1 MSGNQ
6 APDRNILI
14 YSRRQASY
22 NGMMS
27 SAQTLQEWTR
37 FWHHQALDV
46 NLLQARFQRYAFTR
60 HTHDYYVVAVV
71 ERGLQSF
78 RHAGQKHLTP
88 PDGLILINP
97 GEMHTGEPADEAG
110 FRYLAVYPTLAHM
123 EAAAAELGDGLPIA
137 PQFTQPRGD
146 HPMLARQVRRLH
158 AALRRNQPGLEIE
171 SLYLD
176 TLTNLVAA
184 FSDRGPL
191 PPAGDGSRA
200 VRTARDYIKAHFK
213 ETISLDTLAAEVG
226 LSPYY
231 LLRVFRR
238 AVGLPPH
245 SYQDSLRI
253 QQAQHWLTHGR
264 PLAAVAQALGY
275 SSQSHFTQRFKQHIG
290 VTPGRYAAEMAS

>member
-1 MSGNQ
+1 MV
-6 APDRNILI
+6 
-14 YSRRQASY
+14 
-22 NGMMS
+22 S
-27 SAQTLQEWTR
+27 SPQSPQEWTR

-46 NLLQARFQRYAFTR
+46 NLFQARFQRYAFTR

-71 ERGLQSF
+71 ERGLQFF

-97 GEMHTGEPADEAG
+97 GEMHTGEPADAAG
-110 FRYLAVYPTLAHM
+110 FRYLALYPSLAQM
-123 EAAAAELGDGLPIA
+123 RAAAAELGSGQAVA

-146 HPMLARQVRRLH
+146 HPMLARQLRRLH
-158 AALRRNQPGLEIE
+158 AALRGNQPGLDIE

-191 PPAGDGSRA
+191 PRAAEDSRA
-200 VRTARDYIKAHFK
+200 VRRARDYIEAHYM
-213 ETISLDTLAAEVG
+213 ESISLDALAGEVG
-226 LSPYY
+226 LSPYH
-231 LLRVFRR
+231 LLRIFRR

-245 SYQDSLRI
+245 SFQESLRI
-253 QQAQHWLTHGR
+253 QQAQHCLSRGAA
-264 PLAAVAQALGY
+264 LAEVALQVGY

-290 VTPGRYAAEMAS
+290 VTPGRYAAEVMS